1 MSLKSTSERWGWLAQ
16 LFHWITA
23 LAVIGMA
30 TVGWYMVNL
39 PSSPDKIR
47 IYALHKSMGL
57 TVLALTLLRL
67 LWRSRDRR
75 PLEPP
80 MPPWQAWAARA
91 VHVLLYALLLAIP
104 LSGWLF
110 NSASNFPLR
119 WFDLFSVP
127 SLTGGAAPDVK
138 VFARAVHWYLF
149 WVLLLAF
156 IAHAG
161 AALKHH
167 FIDHDSVL
175 WSMLPDRRKRG
186 RSPPDPVETDRVRS
200 DQQILAPNPAVVTNE
215 ALSTIP
221 AAAAAPKEN

>member
-1 MSLKSTSERWGWLAQ
+1 MSLKSTNERWGWLAQ
-16 LFHWITA
+16 LFHWLTA
-23 LAVIGMA
+23 LAVIGLA

-39 PSSPDKIR
+39 PNSPDKIR
-47 IYALHKSMGL
+47 IFALHKSMGL
-57 TVLALTLLRL
+57 TVLALTVVRL
-67 LWRSRDRR
+67 LWRSRDPR
-75 PLEPP
+75 PLDPP
-80 MPPWQAWAARA
+80 MPAWQVWASRA

-119 WFDLFSVP
+119 WFDLFPVP

-156 IAHAG
+156 LAHFG

-167 FIDHDSVL
+167 LIDHDSVL

-186 RSPPDPVETDRVRS
+186 RSPPDIVKPAPTEADP
-200 DQQILAPNPAVVTNE
+200 QIPAPDPAVVTND

-221 AAAAAPKEN
+221 AASAAPKEN